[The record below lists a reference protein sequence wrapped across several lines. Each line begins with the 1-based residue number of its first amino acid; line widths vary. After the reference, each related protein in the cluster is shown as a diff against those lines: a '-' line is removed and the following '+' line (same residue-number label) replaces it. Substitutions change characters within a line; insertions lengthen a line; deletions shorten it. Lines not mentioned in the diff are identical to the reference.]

1 MPQELTSDPNLPPLP
16 LQPSPS
22 PPLPLQPS
30 PSPPT
35 LPFPS
40 NPLLTCSVSLN
51 FLTASSCSFC
61 LFLIGWYL
69 CRIILRL
76 RSATFRESLTCLKLL
91 RAFSYSYRGR
101 KSFHLT
107 HTNSYSGTYH
117 NSNVKQHPPST
128 FGPNFCIRSK
138 FAQMSTL
145 PRASFPCR
153 EVQPKHYVCTSE
165 VRNFVLYYIEKQL
178 SVDGHS

>member
-1 MPQELTSDPNLPPLP
+1 MTGYLLASGTNQRSQSPPPLP
-16 LQPSPS
+16 LQPSSS
-22 PPLPLQPS
+22 PPTLPFPSNPPHLLQPS

-35 LPFPS
+35 LSFPS

-101 KSFHLT
+101 KSFQLT
-107 HTNSYSGTYH
+107 HTNSYSG
-117 NSNVKQHPPST
+117 
-128 FGPNFCIRSK
+128 
-138 FAQMSTL
+138 M
-145 PRASFPCR
+145 
-153 EVQPKHYVCTSE
+153 
-165 VRNFVLYYIEKQL
+165 
-178 SVDGHS
+178 